1 MRARVIGGALAVLG
15 INGAFIAAFPQAS
28 VFYMANVL
36 LHLVLGLGL
45 MVAAVFAA
53 RRYPRESGAFLLA
66 GLPAL
71 YLAVRG
77 NTLDHRWALWLHV
90 LLAIAA
96 ILLIGITL
104 WRSAPSLRAGFAG
117 LVALSILLPAGSE
130 LYRRVHPNPDHRIEN
145 PTLVPVSMDEEG
157 AGAHS
162 PFAPSSAQTNTGR
175 IIPSNFFMDSETCGE
190 CHKDIYRQ
198 WKSSVHHFASFN
210 NQFYRKS
217 VEYMQDVIGT
227 RPSKWCAGCH
237 DHAVFFNGRFDRPIR
252 EQIDSPE
259 AHAGLGC
266 MSCHA
271 IVHLGGTMGNA
282 DFTVEYPPL
291 HELASSKNPVI
302 RRVDRFLTYLN
313 PEPH

>member
-15 INGAFIAAFPQAS
+15 INGAYIAAFPQAS

-71 YLAVRG
+71 YLGVRG

-90 LLAIAA
+90 LLASTAV
-96 ILLIGITL
+96 LLIGMTL
-104 WRSAPSLRAGFAG
+104 WRRVPSLRTGFAG
-117 LVALSILLPAGSE
+117 LVALLILLPAGSE

-145 PTLVPVSMDEEG
+145 PRLVPVSMDEEG

-190 CHKDIYRQ
+190 CHKDIYQ
-198 WKSSVHHFASFN
+198 
-210 NQFYRKS
+210 
-217 VEYMQDVIGT
+217 
-227 RPSKWCAGCH
+227 
-237 DHAVFFNGRFDRPIR
+237 
-252 EQIDSPE
+252 
-259 AHAGLGC
+259 
-266 MSCHA
+266 
-271 IVHLGGTMGNA
+271 
-282 DFTVEYPPL
+282 
-291 HELASSKNPVI
+291 
-302 RRVDRFLTYLN
+302 
-313 PEPH
+313 